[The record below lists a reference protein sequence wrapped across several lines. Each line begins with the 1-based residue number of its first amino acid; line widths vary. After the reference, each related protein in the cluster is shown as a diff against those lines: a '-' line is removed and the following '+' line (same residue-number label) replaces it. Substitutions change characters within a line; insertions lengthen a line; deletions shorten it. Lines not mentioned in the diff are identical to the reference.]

1 MYIGSLPLISLPLAA
16 PLRGGKYFLAD
27 AEDDLLWEQALGA

>member
-1 MYIGSLPLISLPLAA
+1 MYIGSLPLIAA